1 MTTFSKP
8 GLEQPV
14 SQRSDLIAYIAAGAR
29 PRDKWGIGAESER
42 LVIDRETGD
51 AADFHRI
58 EKLLET
64 MEESQAWT
72 GVREGERLI
81 ALQGQA
87 SSITLEPGGQ
97 LELSGELCRD
107 LHCCAADF
115 GLYQNTL
122 NEAAARQ
129 GLAFLGLGVQPFTP
143 LDRIGWV
150 PKARYGIMGP
160 YMKRT
165 GDLGQAMMKQS
176 AGLQVNV
183 DFSDEADWLTK
194 IRVALLLS
202 PVFYGLFANSPF
214 LEGKPSGFLST
225 RGEIWSR
232 TDPDRTGLIPD
243 LFAANADYGTYVDY
257 ALGVPMYFIE
267 RDGQLIDL
275 TRRRFTFAQFLQQGV
290 GSYRATVGDWDLHL
304 STLFPE
310 ARLRPQIELRSADSL
325 PPNMTM
331 AVAALVKGLMYDSDI
346 LDKSLNLLQRQVLP
360 QIDRIYPQSWRMGL
374 ATPVVRGTLLDLA
387 RELIGMAR
395 SGLAGQHALNPAGE
409 DEGIYLKA
417 VDPLLVQGK
426 TLAEDL
432 LERCHE
438 KTRTQQVA
446 LMREHCGFEINAVT

>member
-1 MTTFSKP
+1 MTTFSKT
-8 GLEQPV
+8 GLDQPV
-14 SQRSDLIAYIAAGAR
+14 TQRSDLDAYIAAGAR

-51 AADFHRI
+51 AADFDRI

-64 MEESQAWT
+64 MAESQAWS

-97 LELSGELCRD
+97 LELSGELCGD
-107 LHCCAADF
+107 LHCCVADF
-115 GLYQNTL
+115 VLYQNAL
-122 NEAAARQ
+122 NDAAARQ

-143 LDRIGWV
+143 IDQIDWV

-183 DFSDEADWLTK
+183 DFSDEVDWRAK
-194 IRVALLLS
+194 IRLALLLS

-214 LEGKPSGFLST
+214 REGRPSGFLST

-232 TDPDRTGLIPD
+232 TDPDRTGLIPA
-243 LFAANADYGTYVDY
+243 LFAENADYGTYVDY
-257 ALGVPMYFIE
+257 ALHVPMYFIE
-267 RDGQLIDL
+267 RDGRFIDL
-275 TRRRFTFAQFLQQGV
+275 TRQRFTFGQFLQEGF
-290 GSYRATVGDWDLHL
+290 GSHRATLADWDLHL

-325 PPNMTM
+325 PPTMTM
-331 AVAALVKGLMYDSDI
+331 AVAALVKGLMYDPVI
-346 LDKSLNLLQRQVLP
+346 LDRSLGLLQRQVLP

-374 ATPVVRGTLLDLA
+374 STPVVRGSLLDLV
-387 RELIGMAR
+387 RELVDMAR
-395 SGLAGQHALNPAGE
+395 SGLSAQGVLNQAGE
-409 DEGIYLKA
+409 DEGIYLKS
-417 VDPLLVQGK
+417 VDSLLTEGK
-426 TLAEDL
+426 TLAEEL
-432 LERCHE
+432 LERSHQKSRE
-438 KTRTQQVA
+438 QQVA
-446 LMREHCGFEINAVT
+446 LMLEHCGFEFNAIM